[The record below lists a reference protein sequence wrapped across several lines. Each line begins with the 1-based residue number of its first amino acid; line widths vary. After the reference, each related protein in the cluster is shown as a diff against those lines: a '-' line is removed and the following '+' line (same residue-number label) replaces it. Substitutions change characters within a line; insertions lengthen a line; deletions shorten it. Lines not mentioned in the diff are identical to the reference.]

1 MTISEKPPSERA
13 PRRWAVIAFVFL
25 VGSTM
30 LAACSSGQ
38 GSSAKPH
45 PSRVALFGDSLA
57 WEAEPYWTDLIHQ
70 DNEAALTYDSIGG
83 TATCDWLGRM
93 REVESEYHPNAVQ
106 LSFSGN
112 NLTPCMKGYERYTRA
127 YYDKYRAD
135 TLAAISIFDRGR
147 THVYLIGAPIT
158 KQQQTVPNWQMLN
171 TVYAEIARADPAR
184 VTYVDAGRAV
194 EGPGGT
200 FVETLPCLKRE
211 SCDGPTVDVTRSNI
225 VRSSDGIHFC
235 PSNEGDVDGVIGGCP
250 VYSSGAFRFAQAM
263 VAPLVSTTS

>member
-1 MTISEKPPSERA
+1 MPAVGSLWQRTLRC
-13 PRRWAVIAFVFL
+13 WAVIAL
-25 VGSTM
+25 VLVAGSTM
-30 LAACSSGQ
+30 LAACSSGH
-38 GSSAKPH
+38 GFSVKH
-45 PSRVALFGDSLA
+45 YPSQVALFGDSLA
-57 WEAEPYWTDLIHQ
+57 WEAEPYWIDLVHK
-70 DNEAALTYDSIGG
+70 DDEGALTYDSIGG

-93 REVESEYHPNAVQ
+93 REVESAYHPKAVQ

-112 NLTPCMKGYERYTRA
+112 NLTPCMNGYARYSEA

-135 TLAAISIFDRGR
+135 TLTAIDIFDRGR

-158 KQQQTVPNWQMLN
+158 KQQQSVPNWQMLN

-211 SCDGPTVDVTRSNI
+211 SCDGPTVEGTRSNI

-250 VYSSGAFRFAQAM
+250 VYSSGAFRFAHAM
-263 VAPLVSTTS
+263 VAPLASTTS